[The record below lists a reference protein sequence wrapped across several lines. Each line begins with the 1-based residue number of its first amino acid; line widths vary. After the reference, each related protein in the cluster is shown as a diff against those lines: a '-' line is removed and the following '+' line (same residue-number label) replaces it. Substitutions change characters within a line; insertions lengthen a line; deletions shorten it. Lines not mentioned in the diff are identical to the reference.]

1 MICEETFSGFDEK
14 KMLPQ
19 NQQVKKNHRNS
30 DLQRLAYLKKVC
42 ASRSYNYIHWKQT
55 LKISSFLY
63 WTMAPIFGDCF
74 SMSSIISITL
84 SAICIGV
91 TVRDLQQIK
100 NFRYFP
106 SCYRHF
112 NIKGFNKVARVYAIT
127 CTASKGLEW

>member
-1 MICEETFSGFDEK
+1 
-14 KMLPQ
+14 
-19 NQQVKKNHRNS
+19 
-30 DLQRLAYLKKVC
+30 
-42 ASRSYNYIHWKQT
+42 
-55 LKISSFLY
+55 
-63 WTMAPIFGDCF
+63 MALIFGDCF

-112 NIKGFNKVARVYAIT
+112 IITNLNYAIT
-127 CTASKGLEW
+127 CTASKGLVW